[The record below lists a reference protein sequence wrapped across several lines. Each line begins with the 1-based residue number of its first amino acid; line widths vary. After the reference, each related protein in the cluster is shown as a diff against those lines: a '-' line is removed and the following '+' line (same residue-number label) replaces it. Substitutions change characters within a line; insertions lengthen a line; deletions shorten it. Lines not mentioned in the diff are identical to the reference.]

1 VREEVIP
8 HLVAY
13 FVMVAR
19 RNGVNEAYP
28 IPPLDPISPLEK
40 RHYHQGASNAAR
52 RKEAAA
58 NSLLIQPPKADEI
71 KIVHEMFAR
80 QMHQGTKAFILYT
93 NTRTRHTSMRTLT
106 RQTHAHV
113 RVKSLITEL
122 YVVIRIDATQCERD
136 ADGQRVP
143 LIHAVD
149 SPAGTDRCS
158 SS

>member
-1 VREEVIP
+1 VIP

-40 RHYHQGASNAAR
+40 RHYQQGASNAAR

-80 QMHQGTKAFILYT
+80 QMHQGTKACILFFDT
-93 NTRTRHTSMRTLT
+93 HM
-106 RQTHAHV
+106 THAHAHA
-113 RVKSLITEL
+113 RMIHPH
-122 YVVIRIDATQCERD
+122 AT
-136 ADGQRVP
+136 
-143 LIHAVD
+143 
-149 SPAGTDRCS
+149 S
-158 SS
+158 